1 MGKVIEFQRPQEGYR
16 LVLAFDS
23 DDPEF
28 TRGVE
33 VGRMYEA
40 LRPHT
45 AATVDFQ
52 VHGSNRVMVERIAQ
66 ATGYAVE
73 ILDEIYDESRTCSW
87 INVRF
92 LWRAL

>member
-1 MGKVIEFQRPQEGYR
+1 MGKVIEFKKPEGVWTS
-16 LVLAFDS
+16 VLAFDS

-40 LRPHT
+40 LFPHT
-45 AATVDFQ
+45 AASVDFQ
-52 VHGSNRVMVERIAQ
+52 VHGSNRVMVERVAQ

-73 ILDEIYDESRTCSW
+73 FLDEVYDESRTCSW

-92 LWRAL
+92 LWRQT